1 MNGKYT
7 IISTFAGCGGSSLG
21 YKWAGFK
28 ELLAIDFDDN
38 AVETFK
44 LNFPEVPCW
53 KRDITTVKANEI
65 LEFCNIKVGELDILD
80 GSPPCQGFST
90 AGKRQVTDNR
100 NDLFKSFVYLIQE
113 LQPKI
118 FVMENV
124 SGMVKGKM
132 KGKFKEIILSLKSL
146 NYQVKCKLL
155 NAKYYE
161 VPQSRQRLFFIGIR
175 NDLNLEPVFPE
186 GNNKIIT
193 VREALKDLKEL
204 GEVKYPKNEI
214 DKYYYQIRIGSDL
227 AEIFEKKFGKR
238 RYFNIKKVNPN
249 KPCNTLTKL
258 FSEAMSGLLH
268 WQEKRYFTINE
279 LKILCS
285 YPEDFK
291 TMGNFREQWARLGNS
306 VMPKQMYHIAKTLK
320 ENILDNYYGKSKTK
334 TNKT

>member
-21 YKWAGFK
+21 YKWADFK
-28 ELLAIDFDDN
+28 ELLAIDFDKN
-38 AVETFK
+38 AIDTFK

-53 KRDITTVKANEI
+53 QKDITIIKANEI
-65 LEFCNIKVGELDILD
+65 LEFCNIKIGELDILD

-90 AGKRQVTDNR
+90 AGKRQVNDDR
-100 NDLFKSFVYLIQE
+100 NDLFKSFVYLIKE

-175 NDLNLEPVFPE
+175 NDLNMQPIFPKPID
-186 GNNKIIT
+186 KIIT
-193 VREALKDLKEL
+193 VEKALKNCIVS
-204 GEVKYPKNEI
+204 EVPNFN
-214 DKYYYQIRIGSDL
+214 DKYAQLWNKLKSGQNASYIL
-227 AEIFEKKFGKR
+227 GKGQ
-238 RYFNIKKVNPN
+238 NNCVKINPN
-249 KPCNTLTKL
+249 KPCPTLPKTQTGRG
-258 FSEAMSGLLH
+258 FATICH
-268 WQEKRYFTINE
+268 WNKPRALSINE
-279 LKILCS
+279 AKRLCS
-285 YPEDFK
+285 YPDDFK
-291 TMGNFREQWARLGNS
+291 LIGNYSEQWARLGNS

-320 ENILDNYYGKSKTK
+320 ENILDNYYGKT
-334 TNKT
+334 

>member
-1 MNGKYT
+1 MSGNYT
-7 IISTFAGCGGSSLG
+7 VISTFAGCGGSSLG

-28 ELLAIDFDDN
+28 ELLAIDFDKN
-38 AVETFK
+38 SVETFR

-53 KRDITTVKANEI
+53 QRDITEVKANEI

-90 AGKRQVTDNR
+90 AGKRQVTDLR

-132 KGKFKEIILSLKSL
+132 KGKFKEIILSLKAL
-146 NYQVKCKLL
+146 NYQVKYKLL

-186 GNNKIIT
+186 GNNKVIT
-193 VREALKDLKEL
+193 AGEALKNLREL
-204 GEVKYPKNEI
+204 GEVKYPKGDI
-214 DKYYYQIRIGSDL
+214 DKYYYQIKIGSDL
-227 AEIFEKKFGKR
+227 AEIFEKKFNKR
-238 RYFNIKKVNPN
+238 TYFNIKKINPN
-249 KPCNTLTKL
+249 NPSNTLTKL
-258 FSEAMSGLLH
+258 FSEAIAGLLH
-268 WQEKRYFTINE
+268 WNEKRYLTINE

-285 YPEDFK
+285 FPEEFK
-291 TMGNFREQWARLGNS
+291 MTGNFKEQWARLGNS

-320 ENILDNYYGKSKTK
+320 EKILDEIYT
-334 TNKT
+334 

>member
-1 MNGKYT
+1 MSGKYT
-7 IISTFAGCGGSSLG
+7 VISTFAGCGGSSLG

-28 ELLAIDFDDN
+28 ELLAIDFDRN
-38 AVETFK
+38 AVETFR

-53 KRDITTVKANEI
+53 QKDITTVKANKI
-65 LEFCNIKVGELDILD
+65 LEFCNIKKGELDILD

-90 AGKRQVTDNR
+90 AGKRQVIDPR
-100 NDLFKSFVYLIQE
+100 NELFKSFVYLIQE

-132 KGKFKEIILSLKSL
+132 KGKFKEIILSLKAL

-186 GNNKIIT
+186 PLNRIVT
-193 VREALKDLKEL
+193 VGEALNGLMTDTKEAFNRTPKHIRPLLKLMKDY
-204 GEVKYPKNEI
+204 EVASKYSNGIK
-214 DKYYYQIRIGSDL
+214 
-227 AEIFEKKFGKR
+227 
-238 RYFNIKKVNPN
+238 YFNHKRVSQY
-249 KPCNTLTKL
+249 KPSRTILKTPVTYHFKEDRLFTK
-258 FSEAMSGLLH
+258 EELL
-268 WQEKRYFTINE
+268 
-279 LKILCS
+279 ILS
-285 YPEDFK
+285 SFPKDFK
-291 TMGNFREQWARLGNS
+291 LVGSLMNVYNRLGNS

-320 ENILDNYYGKSKTK
+320 EKILDKYYGKTR
-334 TNKT
+334 N